1 MLSNIETLTTIFVII
16 IIVILIL
23 LAVLAIVYFTTKNK
37 KSKKEERIETSAEKA
52 DVNKKTK
59 TFAVESVMDF
69 MEFDRV
75 EDNMIV
81 QKNGAKYIMVVECQG
96 INYDLMSEVEKN
108 GVEEGFIQFLNTLR
122 HPIQIYVQ
130 TRTINLESSLQTYKD
145 RVKQIEENLQ
155 KQEMQ
160 YREMQSSGNYTK
172 EQVDKAYYE
181 LTKQRNLTE
190 YGKDIIYTTEKMS
203 LNKNVLNQKYY
214 IVVPY
219 YPEELGE
226 NDFDKEEIKNL
237 SFSELYTRCQSIIRT
252 LSACDINGKI
262 LNSDELV
269 ELLYVAYN
277 RDEQEVF
284 GLDKALRAGYDEL
297 YSTAPDILD
306 KKMRALDRKI
316 EEEAY
321 NKANEKVKEAQSAKE
336 RALARKENNLEN
348 LIDNLA
354 RLIIEQNA
362 EAVGY
367 DVAQDAIN
375 GINADKAARQQ
386 AKQAEKEEE
395 QEKPVKRTR
404 QTKKEGRTEENG
416 EEKTKRRRTTKTA

>member
-214 IVVPY
+214 IVIPY

-404 QTKKEGRTEENG
+404 QTKKEGGTEENG